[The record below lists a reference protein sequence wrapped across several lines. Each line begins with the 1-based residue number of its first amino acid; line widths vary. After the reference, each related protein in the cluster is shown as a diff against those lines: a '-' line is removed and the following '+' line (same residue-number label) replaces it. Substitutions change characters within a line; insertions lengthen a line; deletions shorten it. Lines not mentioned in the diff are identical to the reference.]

1 VGLDTGEPKLLII
14 YGVRLNFGSNL
25 IFQFLESNI
34 SKPRRSSIN
43 FFLLI
48 ASIVHWNC
56 KSSLLVGLGYGKT
69 KLLIIQDVRLNFGS
83 NLIFQFSECNISKP
97 RKIDL
102 NFFLLIPSTVYW
114 DCKSSLLLGLEYAKS
129 ELLILYK

>member
-1 VGLDTGEPKLLII
+1 VGLDTREPKLLII
-14 YGVRLNFGSNL
+14 YRVCLNFGSNL

-48 ASIVHWNC
+48 SSIVYWKC
-56 KSSLLVGLGYGKT
+56 KSSLLLGLEYGKT
-69 KLLIIQDVRLNFGS
+69 KLLIIYLVRLNFGS
-83 NLIFQFSECNISKP
+83 NLIFQFSESNISKP

-102 NFFLLIPSTVYW
+102 NFFLLISSIVYW